1 MQTSLRA
8 EIRVT
13 TGSSVVE
20 GRSIFTKTE
29 IYSRGGKFA
38 PSKKLHFTFTSLKR
52 HLGQG
57 NSFISL
63 RFHRIVKL
71 NRMRNVRDSEHQTL
85 VLKIETLSKMGE
97 GVEGE
102 GEREKERFMA
112 WFISAIFDEG
122 CVWRKWRNFD
132 TLLVYYLYIFSELV

>member
-97 GVEGE
+97 EVE
-102 GEREKERFMA
+102 GEREREREIYGM
-112 WFISAIFDEG
+112 I
-122 CVWRKWRNFD
+122 
-132 TLLVYYLYIFSELV
+132 YLCHIR